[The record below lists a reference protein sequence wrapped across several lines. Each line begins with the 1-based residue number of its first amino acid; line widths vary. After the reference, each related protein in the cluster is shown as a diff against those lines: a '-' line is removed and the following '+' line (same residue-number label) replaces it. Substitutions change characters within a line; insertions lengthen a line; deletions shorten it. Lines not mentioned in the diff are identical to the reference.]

1 MTAEEALDLLLA
13 KLRTISKGE
22 PDTWG
27 FVHAVHQLADEVKRE
42 ARRTVF
48 VADGKRYVLAR
59 RDGST
64 IHLQPEEDAPT
75 QLRGRYGDERW

>member
-13 KLRTISKGE
+13 KLRAISRGE

-27 FVHAVHQLADEVKRE
+27 FVQAVHQLADEVKRE
-42 ARRTVF
+42 APGTVF

-64 IHLQPEEDAPT
+64 IHLQLEEDAPT